1 MPRDPQGSGRRQ
13 AMTYPATPTF
23 WLEATDRCLFG
34 LRRYSSPRESYT
46 YTCEA
51 GWHEAKVITSE
62 GQAFWHLDGDSG
74 YRSLAAAPET
84 PHDAPGWPAF
94 CESGCGYEFTEDDH
108 WQDTQDQL
116 YRRLDTGQE
125 MTLRVADPGASWD
138 AWWMPDNWRGP
149 DGIALMVR
157 CPNGSDWHVDG
168 QASNCTRKG
177 EPHACWVRHGDPRQ
191 ANVTVDKNGDTCA
204 AGAGSI
210 VAGDYHGFLQAG
222 ILTAG

>member
-1 MPRDPQGSGRRQ
+1 MS
-13 AMTYPATPTF
+13 YPATPTF
-23 WLEATDRCLFG
+23 WLEATDRCRFG
-34 LRRYSSPRESYT
+34 LRRYSSSSREAAGWAW
-46 YTCEA
+46 TCES

-74 YRSLAAAPET
+74 YRSLTAGPET

-94 CESGCGYEFTEDDH
+94 CDKGCGYEFTEDDH
-108 WQDTQDQL
+108 WQDIQDQL
-116 YRRLDTGQE
+116 YRTPSGQE
-125 MTLRVADPGASWD
+125 MTLREAPPGASWD

-149 DGIALMVR
+149 DGIALMVK

-177 EPHACWVRHGDPRQ
+177 EKHACWVRHGDPRQ

-210 VAGDYHGFLQAG
+210 LAGDYHGFLQGG

>member
-1 MPRDPQGSGRRQ
+1 M
-13 AMTYPATPTF
+13 
-23 WLEATDRCLFG
+23 FG
-34 LRRYSSPRESYT
+34 LRRYSSPRDKYV

-51 GWHEAKVITSE
+51 GWHEAKIIVSE

-74 YRSLAAAPET
+74 YRSLTAGPET

-116 YRRLDTGQE
+116 YRRLDGQE
-125 MTLRVADPGASWD
+125 VTLRAAAPGASWD

-149 DGIALMVR
+149 DGIALMVK

-177 EPHACWVRHGDPRQ
+177 EKHECWVRHGAPTPGECDR
-191 ANVTVDKNGDTCA
+191 
-204 AGAGSI
+204 
-210 VAGDYHGFLQAG
+210 
-222 ILTAG
+222 